1 MDVCFYIF
9 VLFYSYIYMYIWERK
24 EIFCFILEYY
34 ITNVE
39 GVGSWG
45 IIKGC
50 LFIRKCENL
59 MRNRLYM

>member
-1 MDVCFYIF
+1 MDACLHTS
-9 VLFYSYIYMYIWERK
+9 VLSYSHTHMHTWERK
-24 EIFCFILEYY
+24 EIFCLTLEYH

-39 GVGSWG
+39 GAGSWG

-50 LFIRKCENL
+50 SFTRKCENL